1 MSILKSI
8 LHRWNKDSKSYDT
21 LHPETEV
28 AQITDWSQGI
38 VNTLASTALGSL
50 ISTLSSDSLMAKL
63 MKLVLDASG
72 VKYLIDTN
80 GYVCFGSLFG
90 GLIIQW
96 GASNEVPAD
105 NGGTIILNYP
115 ISFTTFCN
123 PILSSTEGKIN
134 STANYTTEEGA
145 SIRNVTLTNCQIY
158 SNWEKPINSSIYR
171 LIIIGK

>member
-28 AQITDWSQGI
+28 AQITDFADGI
-38 VNTLASTALGSL
+38 VSKLAATTA
-50 ISTLSSDSLMAKL
+50 ISAISALQTDSWFGKM
-63 MKLVLDASG
+63 MKWVLDASG

-96 GASNEVPAD
+96 GAL
-105 NGGTIILNYP
+105 TLNNRGDYGAYNYCNFP
-115 ISFTTFCN
+115 IVFSKDQYS
-123 PILSSTEGKIN
+123 I
-134 STANYTTEEGA
+134 A
-145 SIRNVTLTNCQIY
+145 SIHRGTDAVAVYQLNTEINAHYCVLCAKKYDGSINVPWNV
-158 SNWEKPINSSIYR
+158 NWIA
-171 LIIIGK
+171 IGR

>member
-28 AQITDWSQGI
+28 AQITDFADGI
-38 VNTLASTALGSL
+38 VSKLAATTA
-50 ISTLSSDSLMAKL
+50 ISAISALQTDSWFGKM
-63 MKLVLDASG
+63 MKWVLDASG

-96 GASNEVPAD
+96 IFVARENQVNNVPLSGYTKLFETAIHRTGATATYITSMKDESDNTLYIASN
-105 NGGTIILNYP
+105 
-115 ISFTTFCN
+115 
-123 PILSSTEGKIN
+123 
-134 STANYTTEEGA
+134 A
-145 SIRNVTLTNCQIY
+145 SG
-158 SNWEKPINSSIYR
+158 NSSSYW
-171 LIIIGK
+171 LGLFK

>member
-28 AQITDWSQGI
+28 AQIPDFADGI
-38 VNTLASTALGSL
+38 VNKLAATTA
-50 ISTLSSDSLMAKL
+50 ISAISALQTDSWFGKM
-63 MKLVLDASG
+63 MKWVLDASG

-96 GASNEVPAD
+96 GRAVLPIDGKAHTVPLPTMVDKIGVGLVSMLSPDVPDIVMAPYWTNAD
-105 NGGTIILNYP
+105 ATNIYITTDYETGHSYNGTGQNIVAWVL
-115 ISFTTFCN
+115 IS
-123 PILSSTEGKIN
+123 G
-134 STANYTTEEGA
+134 
-145 SIRNVTLTNCQIY
+145 
-158 SNWEKPINSSIYR
+158 
-171 LIIIGK
+171 

>member
-28 AQITDWSQGI
+28 AQITDFADGVVSK
-38 VNTLASTALGSL
+38 LAATTA
-50 ISTLSSDSLMAKL
+50 ISAISALQTDSWFGKM
-63 MKLVLDASG
+63 MKWVLDASG

-96 GASNEVPAD
+96 GRVGLPIDGNTHAVPLPMTVSKPCVAVV
-105 NGGTIILNYP
+105 
-115 ISFTTFCN
+115 SM
-123 PILSSTEGKIN
+123 LSPDVPDIVL
-134 STANYTTEEGA
+134 APYW
-145 SIRNVTLTNCQIY
+145 TNCDGNNIY
-158 SNWEKPINSSIYR
+158 ITTDYEIGHSYAGTGKNIVAWV
-171 LIIIGK
+171 LISG

>member
-28 AQITDWSQGI
+28 AQITDFADGI
-38 VNTLASTALGSL
+38 VSKLAATTA
-50 ISTLSSDSLMAKL
+50 ISAISALQTDSWFGKM
-63 MKLVLDASG
+63 MKWVLDASG

-96 GASNEVPAD
+96 GDFESNKANNSEKTLPIAFASALYVVVITD
-105 NGGTIILNYP
+105 TVSSGYP
-115 ISFTTFCN
+115 LSYGVSQ
-123 PILSSTEGKIN
+123 LSSKSFYAYSRRIFTGEV
-134 STANYTTEEGA
+134 E
-145 SIRNVTLTNCQIY
+145 NVIFGR
-158 SNWEKPINSSIYR
+158 WIA
-171 LIIIGK
+171 IGH

>member
-8 LHRWNKDSKSYDT
+8 LHHWNKTTNSYDT

-96 GASNEVPAD
+96 IKSGHIPGPQSDVSLPLTMSRGFIVTANDVGSACVTFGAQF
-105 NGGTIILNYP
+105 I
-115 ISFTTFCN
+115 N
-123 PILSSTEGKIN
+123 PGAVRVWHLSSLQGSDYYCNILAVGK
-134 STANYTTEEGA
+134 
-145 SIRNVTLTNCQIY
+145 
-158 SNWEKPINSSIYR
+158 
-171 LIIIGK
+171 

>member
-8 LHRWNKDSKSYDT
+8 LHHYNKTSASYDT

-63 MKLVLDASG
+63 MKLVLDVSG

-80 GYVCFGSLFG
+80 GYICFGEFFG

-96 GASNEVPAD
+96 VVLDMTNR
-105 NGGTIILNYP
+105 T
-115 ISFTTFCN
+115 SFTITPPIAFSRCFAGVVSDYGDARLSFGFKPDKLVCYGPGLSITTVCN
-123 PILSSTEGKIN
+123 
-134 STANYTTEEGA
+134 
-145 SIRNVTLTNCQIY
+145 
-158 SNWEKPINSSIYR
+158 
-171 LIIIGK
+171 IIMIGI

>member
-8 LHRWNKDSKSYDT
+8 LHRWNKDSNSYDT

-96 GASNEVPAD
+96 GSTGE
-105 NGGTIILNYP
+105 
-115 ISFTTFCN
+115 FTGS
-123 PILSSTEGKIN
+123 PKE
-134 STANYTTEEGA
+134 
-145 SIRNVTLTNCQIY
+145 VTLPIAVSEGLRALACDTGVATICFGAEFATKTSIKIY
-158 SNWEKPINSSIYR
+158 SSQPTWTQTAQYIAIAKS
-171 LIIIGK
+171 

>member
-8 LHRWNKDSKSYDT
+8 LHHYNKTSASYDT

-63 MKLVLDASG
+63 MKLVLDVSG

-80 GYVCFGSLFG
+80 GYICFGEFFG

-96 GASNEVPAD
+96 GIYWTGDWTAGVNHYYAP
-105 NGGTIILNYP
+105 LP
-115 ISFTTFCN
+115 ISYSSAGYNVVAVVGGNAPDSKITNFAFSPYDLSKIEITFSAT
-123 PILSSTEGKIN
+123 LSSTKYPFYYI
-134 STANYTTEEGA
+134 S
-145 SIRNVTLTNCQIY
+145 
-158 SNWEKPINSSIYR
+158 
-171 LIIIGK
+171 IGK